1 MSYTDFSRKYTN
13 FSSSA
18 KTQNETKNWTNL
30 FHAETRNFTLAR
42 LPKFMSA
49 RSFTTDDEMYRQNG
63 DIFDKI
69 QRNGKVHLANI
80 EVKIKVRLKEMWQE
94 GSLQI

>member
-1 MSYTDFSRKYTN
+1 
-13 FSSSA
+13 
-18 KTQNETKNWTNL
+18 
-30 FHAETRNFTLAR
+30 
-42 LPKFMSA
+42 
-49 RSFTTDDEMYRQNG
+49 MYRQNG